1 LPRRRPTYPRTAAVT
16 WLEVPP
22 LARPPRLSRFQQLFL
37 DFDEAERTGHSVAEV
52 RSSRLSRR
60 DFLKAGAA
68 TAGAFAMSGAL
79 GRLAVAASA
88 PRIAIVGG
96 GIAGL
101 NAALTLHDA
110 GIASTVLTAS
120 TLVA

>member
-1 LPRRRPTYPRTAAVT
+1 MART
-16 WLEVPP
+16 P
-22 LARPPRLSRFQQLFL
+22 LLGRFQQLFR
-37 DFDEAERTGHSVAEV
+37 DFDEAERTGRSFADV

-68 TAGAFAMSGAL
+68 TAGAFAMSGPL
-79 GRLAVAASA
+79 GRLAAAASP

-101 NAALTLHDA
+101 NAAPTLHDA
-110 GIASTVLTAS
+110 GFASTAFEAPNPVRRRMHSDPPAWLD
-120 TLVA
+120 